1 MNRYLKETRLLNYN
15 SIEIQDLIG
24 NRGWRSLNEKE
35 KIKSIYNFVKDE
47 IKFGYNKKD
56 GMAASEVLIDG
67 YGQCNTKSILLMA
80 LLRAVDIPCRIH
92 GFLIDKRM
100 QKGALTGI
108 MYMLA
113 PKKIVHAW
121 TEVYF
126 NENWLALEGVII
138 DTAYLNNVKNNLCEY
153 NGGYMGY
160 GISVENKDKIN
171 LCWNGNSTYIQSFSI
186 TDDLGIF
193 DNPDELFRKYN
204 NTNNKF
210 KEFIFDKLFRNKT
223 NKKLDDIRKEN
234 K

>member
-1 MNRYLKETRLLNYN
+1 MKRYLKETKLLNYN

-108 MYMLA
+108 IYMLA

-126 NENWLALEGVII
+126 NGKWLALEGVII
-138 DTAYLNNVKNNLCEY
+138 DMAYFNNVKNNLCEY

-160 GISVENKDKIN
+160 GISVKNKDKI
-171 LCWNGNSTYIQSFSI
+171 GRPVS
-186 TDDLGIF
+186 
-193 DNPDELFRKYN
+193 
-204 NTNNKF
+204 
-210 KEFIFDKLFRNKT
+210 KT
-223 NKKLDDIRKEN
+223 T
-234 K
+234 

>member
-1 MNRYLKETRLLNYN
+1 MKRYLKETKLLNYN

-24 NRGWRSLNEKE
+24 SRGWRSLNEKE

-67 YGQCNTKSILLMA
+67 YGQCNTESILLMA
-80 LLRAVDIPCRIH
+80 LLRAVDIACRIH

-108 MYMLA
+108 IYMLA

-126 NENWLALEGVII
+126 NGKWLALEGVII
-138 DTAYLNNVKNNLCEY
+138 DMAYFNNVKNNLCEY

-160 GISVENKDKIN
+160 GISVKNKDKIN
-171 LCWNGNSTYIQSFSI
+171 MCWNENSTYIQSFSI
-186 TDDLGIF
+186 TDDIGIF

-204 NTNNKF
+204 NANNKF
-210 KEFIFDKLFRNKT
+210 KEVIMEKLFRKT
-223 NKKLDDIRKEN
+223 NKRLDDIRKN

>member
-1 MNRYLKETRLLNYN
+1 MNRYLKDTRLLDYK
-15 SIEIQDLIG
+15 SIEIQDLIE
-24 NRGWRSLNEKE
+24 NRGWRTLSEKE
-35 KIKSIYNFVKDE
+35 KIRSIYNFVKDE

-108 MYMLA
+108 IYMLA

-126 NENWLALEGVII
+126 NGKWLALEGVII
-138 DTAYLNNVKNNLCEY
+138 DMAYFNNVKNNLCEY

-160 GISVENKDKIN
+160 GISVKNKDKIN
-171 LCWNGNSTYIQSFSI
+171 MCWNENSTYIQSFSI
-186 TDDLGIF
+186 TDDIGIF

-204 NTNNKF
+204 NASNKF
-210 KEFIFDKLFRNKT
+210 KEVIMEKLFRKT
-223 NKKLDDIRKEN
+223 NKRLEDIRKGN

>member
-1 MNRYLKETRLLNYN
+1 MNMKRYLKETRLLNYN
-15 SIEIQDLIG
+15 SIEIQDLIK
-24 NRGWRSLNEKE
+24 NKGWRSLNEKE

-56 GMAASEVLIDG
+56 EMTASGVLIDG

-108 MYMLA
+108 IYALA

-126 NENWLALEGVII
+126 NGKWLALEGVII
-138 DTAYLNNVKNNLCEY
+138 DRAYFNNVKNNLCEY

-160 GISVENKDKIN
+160 GISVKNKDKIN
-171 LCWNGNSTYIQSFSI
+171 MCWNENSTYIQSFSI
-186 TDDLGIF
+186 TDDIGIF

-204 NTNNKF
+204 NASNKF
-210 KEFIFDKLFRNKT
+210 KEVIIEKLFRKT
-223 NKKLDDIRKEN
+223 NKRLDDIRKN

>member
-1 MNRYLKETRLLNYN
+1 MKRYLKETKLLNYN

-24 NRGWRSLNEKE
+24 SRGWRSLNEKE

-80 LLRAVDIPCRIH
+80 LLRAVDIACRIH

-108 MYMLA
+108 IYMLA

-126 NENWLALEGVII
+126 NGKWLALEGVII
-138 DTAYLNNVKNNLCEY
+138 DMAYFNNVKNNLCEY

-160 GISVENKDKIN
+160 GISVKNKDKIN
-171 LCWNGNSTYIQSFSI
+171 MCWNENSTYIQSFSI
-186 TDDLGIF
+186 TDDIGIF

-204 NTNNKF
+204 NANNKF
-210 KEFIFDKLFRNKT
+210 KEDIMEKLFRKT
-223 NKKLDDIRKEN
+223 NKRLDDIRKN

>member
-1 MNRYLKETRLLNYN
+1 MKRYLKETKLLNYN

-24 NRGWRSLNEKE
+24 SRGWRSLNEKE

-80 LLRAVDIPCRIH
+80 LLRAVDIACRIH

-108 MYMLA
+108 IYMLA

-126 NENWLALEGVII
+126 NGKWLALEGVII
-138 DTAYLNNVKNNLCEY
+138 DMAYFNNVKNNLCEY

-160 GISVENKDKIN
+160 GISVKNKDKIN
-171 LCWNGNSTYIQSFSI
+171 MCWNENSTYIQSFSI
-186 TDDLGIF
+186 TDDIGIF

-204 NTNNKF
+204 NANNKF
-210 KEFIFDKLFRNKT
+210 KEVIMEKLFRKT
-223 NKKLDDIRKEN
+223 NKRLDDIRKN

>member
-1 MNRYLKETRLLNYN
+1 MKRYLKETRLLNYN
-15 SIEIQDLIG
+15 SIEIQDLIK
-24 NRGWRSLNEKE
+24 NKGWRSLNEKE

-56 GMAASEVLIDG
+56 EMTASGVLIDG

-108 MYMLA
+108 IYALA

-126 NENWLALEGVII
+126 NGKWLALEGVII
-138 DTAYLNNVKNNLCEY
+138 DRAYFNNVKNNLCEY

-160 GISVENKDKIN
+160 GISVKNKDKIN
-171 LCWNGNSTYIQSFSI
+171 MCWNENSTYIQSFSI
-186 TDDLGIF
+186 TDDIGIF

-204 NTNNKF
+204 NASNKF
-210 KEFIFDKLFRNKT
+210 KEVIIEKLFRKT
-223 NKKLDDIRKEN
+223 NKRLDDIRKN